1 MSHGRFDNPVVATMT
16 GILDLFRKQKLSD
29 RLSDRDRIDGK
40 TCIVTGAN
48 SGLGFA
54 VAVDLAKRGGNV
66 IMACRRQIPEAGEK
80 VRKASGS
87 ERVRMVH
94 LDLGEIKSIHT
105 FCNTLK
111 EEGVRCDLLILNA
124 GVATPKARKTSAGL
138 DEIFQ
143 VNYLSNFILL
153 QLMLQNGTLP
163 NQSCNGSN
171 GPDSTLA
178 YHSSNGADG
187 SNGTLS
193 QQSSDGAIGS
203 DDTLSHN
210 FTNDSAGSDGT
221 PRDRASNGTERQA
234 GSVPRVVFISSDS
247 HQGASAIDHDEFGKY
262 FEYGIKKGMNNYS
275 YYKLVLNTMVVEFSR
290 RININ
295 GTDVSMNVICPG
307 PVNTNIIRSAPW
319 IVRVILRA
327 IFSITFQSPEKAAR
341 AVVYMAVSPDYEG
354 ETGQYLHMFNEKKM
368 DEKVYDP
375 AEGKK
380 LWEHSAEV
388 WRGVDPDAALCT
400 RI

>member
-16 GILDLFRKQKLSD
+16 GILDLFRKQKLAD
-29 RLSDRDRIDGK
+29 RLSEQDRIDGK

-54 VAVDLAKRGGNV
+54 LAVDLAKRGGNV

-80 VRKASGS
+80 VKKASGS
-87 ERVRMVH
+87 EHVRMLH
-94 LDLGEIKSIHT
+94 LDLGEIKSIHA

-111 EEGVRCDLLILNA
+111 EEKVRCDLLILNA
-124 GVATPKARKTSAGL
+124 GVATPKARRTSSGL

-143 VNYLSNFILL
+143 VNYLANFILL
-153 QLMLQNGTLP
+153 HLMLQHGTLP
-163 NQSCNGSN
+163 NRSCNGSN
-171 GPDSTLA
+171 GPYSALTHQSTK
-178 YHSSNGADG
+178 GAD
-187 SNGTLS
+187 
-193 QQSSDGAIGS
+193 GS
-203 DDTLSHN
+203 DDTLSHHS
-210 FTNDSAGSDGT
+210 FNDSGRPDDT
-221 PRDRASNGTERQA
+221 PRDWTSNSSGRQA
-234 GSVPRVVFISSDS
+234 GAVPRVVFISSDS
-247 HQGASAIDHDEFGKY
+247 HQGSSAIDYEEFGKY

-275 YYKLVLNTMVVEFSR
+275 YYKLVLNTMAVEFSR
-290 RININ
+290 RINKN

-341 AVVYMAVSPDYEG
+341 AVIYMGISPDFEG
-354 ETGQYLHMFNEKKM
+354 KTGQYLHMYNSKKM

-375 AEGKK
+375 EEGKK
-380 LWEHSAEV
+380 LWEHSAGV
-388 WRGVDPDAALCT
+388 WKKVDPEASLCSK
-400 RI
+400 I